1 MGSRRG
7 LAVTAG
13 ILGAVTAASFAVW
26 IVPQGAEEASF
37 VVTDHGAHLDGVK
50 NIHATIMDDMDEGYG
65 RMLAGEIE
73 ADEYAVMAE
82 ASSEQMRAMIVGT
95 ISADPPAE
103 WRQSYE
109 AYIEALRQ
117 YNTYI
122 RETAA
127 VAAKIAAGGAGAG
140 GGGEQGAE
148 ELARDLDAA
157 SRYKTAA
164 IDLIIESDR
173 ARP

>member
-127 VAAKIAAGGAGAG
+127 VAAKIAAGGAGGG
-140 GGGEQGAE
+140 GGGERGAE